1 MAHNEDSDPV
11 DDDDQHVLPWQS
23 NSPPQIASST
33 SDQPSS
39 SHLVTHRMGD
49 GKPTSP

>member
-11 DDDDQHVLPWQS
+11 DDDDQHVHLWQPS
-23 NSPPQIASST
+23 SPPQIASTT

-39 SHLVTHRMGD
+39 SHSVTHCMGD